1 MKLPTCIALAAVM
14 WLPQGVLAQEAGQA
28 AKPAPAAAA
37 KPVSATAKPVVTAAR
52 PPAPAPAASGARS
65 GSSRTVD
72 RMELERT
79 TIKGSQELPRVMY
92 VVPWKRA
99 DLGDLTGKPP
109 NSLLDE
115 ILGPVD
121 RDEFRREVAYH
132 AAIDPDRAA
141 APPQ

>member
-1 MKLPTCIALAAVM
+1 MKLPTCIALAAVL
-14 WLPQGVLAQEAGQA
+14 WLPQGALAQQPGQGA
-28 AKPAPAAAA
+28 RPAPAAAV
-37 KPVSATAKPVVTAAR
+37 KPVPAAAPPATAKPAA
-52 PPAPAPAASGARS
+52 PGPAASVARQS

-72 RMELERT
+72 RLELERT

-132 AAIDPDRAA
+132 AAIDPDRVA